1 MFMDYHFLFEI
12 AVILLSTKVLG
23 ILTKRFALPQVVGA
37 LLAGLLLGPAMLGVL
52 QETTLMD
59 QLAELGVIVLM
70 FNAGLETD
78 LGELKRSGKAAFV
91 IALIGVLVPL
101 AGGFALAAAF
111 NRGPDAFL
119 QNVFIGVVL
128 TATSVSITVETLKE
142 IGRLSTRSGSA
153 ILGAAIIDD
162 VLGIIGLT
170 VITSLGGGGA
180 NVWVVLGKIA
190 AFFAVSVVVWMVMH
204 RFVDWWFRR
213 YSRDKRR
220 FVVLSFAF
228 GVADITGAYIAGL
241 IFANTCRVAY
251 LQDRFDTL
259 SYALLS
265 PIFFAS
271 IGLKV
276 VLPEMSTTI
285 LLFAV
290 LLVLWA
296 VVSKV
301 VGCGLGAKLCRY
313 SNQDAL
319 RIGVGMISRGEV
331 ALIVA
336 NNGIAAGLMKEEF
349 FGPVVLMVIAT
360 TILTPVLL
368 KLVYRGKEHDYSDLQ
383 ESELVNAYEDAAAFD
398 LASQALLEDHENLRQ
413 SARKK

>member
-170 VITSLGGGGA
+170 VITS
-180 NVWVVLGKIA
+180 
-190 AFFAVSVVVWMVMH
+190 
-204 RFVDWWFRR
+204 RR
-213 YSRDKRR
+213 
-220 FVVLSFAF
+220 
-228 GVADITGAYIAGL
+228 
-241 IFANTCRVAY
+241 CRPV
-251 LQDRFDTL
+251 
-259 SYALLS
+259 
-265 PIFFAS
+265 
-271 IGLKV
+271 G
-276 VLPEMSTTI
+276 
-285 LLFAV
+285 
-290 LLVLWA
+290 WA
-296 VVSKV
+296 W
-301 VGCGLGAKLCRY
+301 
-313 SNQDAL
+313 
-319 RIGVGMISRGEV
+319 
-331 ALIVA
+331 
-336 NNGIAAGLMKEEF
+336 
-349 FGPVVLMVIAT
+349 
-360 TILTPVLL
+360 
-368 KLVYRGKEHDYSDLQ
+368 
-383 ESELVNAYEDAAAFD
+383 
-398 LASQALLEDHENLRQ
+398 
-413 SARKK
+413 